1 MLNYIKIIWEG
12 NDGKPSVKRAMAII
26 SFILYIILCCHLAN
40 ANPELIIGSLVTMIL
55 ALLGIT
61 TYQTLQYN
69 KNDSNKDV

>member
-1 MLNYIKIIWEG
+1 
-12 NDGKPSVKRAMAII
+12 MAII